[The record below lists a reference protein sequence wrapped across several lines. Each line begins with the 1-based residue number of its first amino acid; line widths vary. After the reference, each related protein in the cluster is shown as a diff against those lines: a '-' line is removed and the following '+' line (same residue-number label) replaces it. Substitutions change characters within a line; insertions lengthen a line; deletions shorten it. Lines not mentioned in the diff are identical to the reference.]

1 MWIRLSQANPA
12 PIYQQ
17 IVDQVRAQVAG
28 GAIKPGDAIPSIRQ
42 LAAELAVSVISVQ
55 RAYLE
60 LERDGVIVTR
70 QGVGSFI
77 ALANQ
82 ERERTRLRRRAG
94 SLLADAAEAAR
105 QAGMKHREFLDEA
118 ARAFSE
124 RPPEGKHTAGGS

>member
-1 MWIRLSQANPA
+1 M
-12 PIYQQ
+12 
-17 IVDQVRAQVAG
+17 RAQVAG

-82 ERERTRLRRRAG
+82 ERERTRLRRKAG